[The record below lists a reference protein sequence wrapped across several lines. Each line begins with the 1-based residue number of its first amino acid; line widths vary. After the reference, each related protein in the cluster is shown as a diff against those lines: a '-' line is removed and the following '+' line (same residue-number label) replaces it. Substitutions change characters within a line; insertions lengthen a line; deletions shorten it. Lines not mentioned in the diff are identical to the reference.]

1 MARIAK
7 KKTADNGL
15 GLLNVVE
22 GVDKKKV
29 VSVTDF
35 GSFFIVLLKDG
46 AIYHTHIGYEVRCK
60 RWVMDVNGKDSKES
74 LLYLWLVNL
83 VEFNEGMAGNENE
96 PFKALAEAEVSPEAE
111 GDVNGVGENVTNGDM
126 LEYAKAIT
134 AANMLHP
141 VSAFADM
148 NVAAKFA
155 NERLAYLREM
165 TDKLEETYQAGV
177 KAEEEEALR
186 KNYEEGEKAVMK
198 EKVAK
203 QMEAAMDGKG

>member
-7 KKTADNGL
+7 KKTVNNGL

-60 RWVMDVNGKDSKES
+60 RWVMDVSGKDSKES
-74 LLYLWLVNL
+74 LLYLWLANL
-83 VEFNEGMAGNENE
+83 VEFKEGMTGKENE
-96 PFKALAEAEVSPEAE
+96 PFKALAEAGE
-111 GDVNGVGENVTNGDM
+111 DVNDIGENVTNGDM

-148 NVAAKFA
+148 DVAAKFA

-165 TDKLEETYQAGV
+165 ADKLEETYQAGA

-186 KNYEEGEKAVMK
+186 KNYEEGEKAAMK
-198 EKVAK
+198 EELAK
-203 QMEAAMDGKG
+203 QMEAAADGEG

>member
-7 KKTADNGL
+7 KKTVDNGL

-22 GVDKKKV
+22 GVDEKKV

-60 RWVMDVNGKDSKES
+60 RWVMDVSGKDSKES
-74 LLYLWLVNL
+74 LLYLWLANL
-83 VEFNEGMAGNENE
+83 VEFKEGMTGKENE
-96 PFKALAEAEVSPEAE
+96 PFKALAEAE
-111 GDVNGVGENVTNGDM
+111 GDVNDVGENVTNGDM

-148 NVAAKFA
+148 DVAAKFA

-165 TDKLEETYQAGV
+165 ADKMEETYQAGV

-186 KNYEEGEKAVMK
+186 KNYEEGEKAAMK
-198 EKVAK
+198 EELAK
-203 QMEAAMDGKG
+203 QMEAATDGKG

>member
-7 KKTADNGL
+7 KKTVDNGL

-60 RWVMDVNGKDSKES
+60 RWVMDVTGKDSKES
-74 LLYLWLVNL
+74 LLYLWLANL
-83 VEFNEGMAGNENE
+83 VEFKEGMAGKEDE
-96 PFKALAEAEVSPEAE
+96 PFKALAEAEVSSDGELK
-111 GDVNGVGENVTNGDM
+111 GVGEDVTNGDM

-155 NERLAYLREM
+155 NERLVYLREM
-165 TDKLEETYQAGV
+165 ADKLEETYQAGV

-203 QMEAAMDGKG
+203 QMEAATDGQG

>member
-1 MARIAK
+1 MARVAK
-7 KKTADNGL
+7 KKTVDNSL

-35 GSFFIVLLKDG
+35 GSFFVVLLKDG

-60 RWVMDVNGKDSKES
+60 RWVMDVDGQSGKEG
-74 LLYLWLVNL
+74 LLYLWLANL
-83 VEFNEGMAGNENE
+83 VEFKEGMAGKENE
-96 PFKALAEAEVSPEAE
+96 PFKALVEAQGDVKEYAEAT
-111 GDVNGVGENVTNGDM
+111 TNGDM
-126 LEYAKAIT
+126 LEYAKVIT

-141 VSAFADM
+141 ASAFADM

-165 TDKLEETYQAGV
+165 SDKLEETWQAKV
-177 KAEEEEALR
+177 EAEEEEALK
-186 KNYEEGEKAVMK
+186 KNFEAGEKTVMR

-203 QMEAAMDGKG
+203 QMEAATDGQG

>member
-7 KKTADNGL
+7 KKTVDNGL

-60 RWVMDVNGKDSKES
+60 RWVMDVAGKDSKES
-74 LLYLWLVNL
+74 LLYLWLANL
-83 VEFNEGMAGNENE
+83 VEFKEGMAGKENE
-96 PFKALAEAEVSPEAE
+96 PFKALAEAEVSSDGELK
-111 GDVNGVGENVTNGDM
+111 GVGEDVTNGDM

-134 AANMLHP
+134 AANILHP

-155 NERLAYLREM
+155 NERLVYLREM
-165 TDKLEETYQAGV
+165 ADKLEETYQAGV

-198 EKVAK
+198 EKLAK
-203 QMEAAMDGKG
+203 QMEAATDGQG

>member
-7 KKTADNGL
+7 KKTVDNGL

-35 GSFFIVLLKDG
+35 GSFFIVLLQDG

-60 RWVMDVNGKDSKES
+60 RWVMDVNGKDSNES
-74 LLYLWLVNL
+74 LLYLWLANL
-83 VEFNEGMAGNENE
+83 VEFKEGMAGKENE
-96 PFKALAEAEVSPEAE
+96 SFKALAEAE
-111 GDVNGVGENVTNGDM
+111 GDVNGVGEDVTNGDM

-165 TDKLEETYQAGV
+165 AEKLEETYQAGV

-203 QMEAAMDGKG
+203 QMEAATDGQG